1 MGSNCGLAVQ
11 SVTERQ
17 LAARHIQQ
25 MGNPEM
31 ATELTLLAWTVALT
45 ILQLLVAIVG
55 ATTQFSPPALAGNRE
70 PPLEAKGWVGRA
82 QRAHR
87 NMLESLVPFAALVLI
102 VNAAAVS
109 NEATVL
115 GAKLFLYGRIAYA
128 LIYLAGIP
136 WVRTVAWTVSLFGM
150 LMILWQ
156 VI

>member
-31 ATELTLLAWTVALT
+31 A
-45 ILQLLVAIVG
+45 G
-55 ATTQFSPPALAGNRE
+55 ATTQVSPPALAGNRE
-70 PPLEAKGWVGRA
+70 PPLEGKGWVGRA